1 MPKASKKKIKVKRHD
16 PLEHQIADSLQTGY
30 LKAPK
35 AAKKEKEEMESE
47 GTEFVT
53 DKLSRKIMATA
64 TAQQAELDQDDDF
77 EDEKEPSTV
86 FHMSS
91 CGSGSEHVKL
101 KQDELQD
108 ADLDE
113 DDGGDIGIEDI
124 DEAQLEMFLPT
135 NQPSRRNLAD
145 MIMQKIMEKEAGDP
159 HMNGLDT
166 TTETLD
172 PKLVTVYNQV
182 GDYLASFTSGKIPK
196 AFKII
201 PSLKNWE
208 EILLLT
214 KPDKWTAQAYSVA
227 TRLFASNL
235 NEKMAQRF
243 FNTILLPKIREDIEV
258 KKKLNFHLYASI
270 KKAIYKPAAF
280 FRGILLPLAA
290 EDCTAREAL
299 IMSSILSKVSIPV
312 LHASVAL
319 LKFANMPYSG
329 ATTLFMKTLL
339 DKKYSLPYRVID
351 TLTKYFVKFQNDPR
365 RLPVIWHQN
374 VLMFVQRYKNDL
386 SPEQKAGL
394 RVVLRKHTHPTITPE
409 VRRELNQEVAMAT
422 MMEV

>member
-1 MPKASKKKIKVKRHD
+1 M
-16 PLEHQIADSLQTGY
+16 G
-30 LKAPK
+30 AP
-35 AAKKEKEEMESE
+35 EDTES
-47 GTEFVT
+47 
-53 DKLSRKIMATA
+53 
-64 TAQQAELDQDDDF
+64 
-77 EDEKEPSTV
+77 
-86 FHMSS
+86 
-91 CGSGSEHVKL
+91 
-101 KQDELQD
+101 
-108 ADLDE
+108 
-113 DDGGDIGIEDI
+113 
-124 DEAQLEMFLPT
+124 
-135 NQPSRRNLAD
+135 
-145 MIMQKIMEKEAGDP
+145 
-159 HMNGLDT
+159 
-166 TTETLD
+166 LD

-182 GDYLASFTSGKIPK
+182 GEYLASFTSGKIPK

-214 KPDKWTAQAYSVA
+214 NPDKWTAQSYFVA

-299 IMSSILSKVSIPV
+299 IMSSILSKVSIPA

-319 LKFANMPYSG
+319 MKLANMPYSG
-329 ATTLFMKTLL
+329 PTTLFMKTLL
-339 DKKYSLPYRVID
+339 DKKYSLPYRVVD
-351 TLTKYFVKFQNDPR
+351 TMTKHFVKFQNDPR

-386 SPEQKAGL
+386 SPEQKDGL
-394 RVVLRKHTHPTITPE
+394 RAVLRKHTHPTITAE
-409 VRRELNQEVAMAT
+409 VRRELNQEVAPT

>member
-1 MPKASKKKIKVKRHD
+1 
-16 PLEHQIADSLQTGY
+16 
-30 LKAPK
+30 
-35 AAKKEKEEMESE
+35 MESE
-47 GTEFVT
+47 EGSEFIP
-53 DKLSRKIMATA
+53 DKLSRKIMAAA
-64 TAQQAELDQDDDF
+64 TAQQAELEQDDDF
-77 EDEKEPSTV
+77 EEDDDDEKKTPSTV
-86 FHMSS
+86 FHIK
-91 CGSGSEHVKL
+91 GGEHMKL
-101 KQDELQD
+101 RQDELQD
-108 ADLDE
+108 ADIED
-113 DDGGDIGIEDI
+113 DDGGDIGIEEI
-124 DEAQLEMFLPT
+124 DEAQLEMFLPA
-135 NQPSRRNLAD
+135 NQPSRCNLAD
-145 MIMQKIMEKEAGDP
+145 IIMQKIKEKEAGGMMVSEE
-159 HMNGLDT
+159 H
-166 TTETLD
+166 TETLD

-319 LKFANMPYSG
+319 LKLANMPYSG

-351 TLTKYFVKFQNDPR
+351 TLTKYFVKFQTDFR

-386 SPEQKAGL
+386 SPVQKDGL
-394 RVVLRKHTHPTITPE
+394 RAVLRMHTHPTITPE
-409 VRRELNQEVAMAT
+409 VRRELNQEVTAT

>member
-1 MPKASKKKIKVKRHD
+1 MPKVSKKKAKVKRHD
-16 PLEHQIADSLQTGY
+16 PLEHQIVESMQSGY

-35 AAKKEKEEMESE
+35 PAKKKENEGEKEE
-47 GTEFVT
+47 GNEFIS
-53 DKLSRKIMATA
+53 DKLSRKIMTTA
-64 TAQQAELDQDDDF
+64 SEQQAEIAQDEGS
-77 EDEKEPSTV
+77 EDEKETSPVATI
-86 FHMSS
+86 HMKPNTR
-91 CGSGSEHVKL
+91 SGGNEKL
-101 KQDELQD
+101 KQDDLRD
-108 ADLDE
+108 ADLD
-113 DDGGDIGIEDI
+113 DDSGDIGIEEI
-124 DEAQLEMFLPT
+124 DEAQLEMFMPT

-145 MIMQKIMEKEAGDP
+145 MIMAKIMEKEAGGP
-159 HMNGLDT
+159 TSVPEDT
-166 TTETLD
+166 EALD
-172 PKLVTVYNQV
+172 PKLVAVYNQV

-214 KPDKWTAQAYSVA
+214 NPDKWTAQSYFVA

-290 EDCTAREAL
+290 EDCTAKEAL
-299 IMSSILSKVSIPV
+299 IMSSILSKVSIPA

-319 LKFANMPYSG
+319 MKLANMPYSG

-351 TLTKYFVKFQNDPR
+351 SMTKHFIKFQNDPR

-386 SPEQKAGL
+386 SPEQKDGL
-394 RVVLRKHTHPTITPE
+394 RAVLRKHTHPTITSE
-409 VRRELNQEVAMAT
+409 VRRELNQEVTPT

>member
-1 MPKASKKKIKVKRHD
+1 MPKASKKKTKVKRHD
-16 PLEHQIADSLQTGY
+16 PLEHQIAESLQTGY

-35 AAKKEKEEMESE
+35 VAKKKEEKEMDTAE
-47 GTEFVT
+47 GGTGRGENDFVS
-53 DKLSRKIMATA
+53 DKLSRKIMDTA
-64 TAQQAELDQDDDF
+64 RAQQAELQDDEDF
-77 EDEKEPSTV
+77 EEEKDFPPLTTIHLKEQ
-86 FHMSS
+86 
-91 CGSGSEHVKL
+91 KL
-101 KQDELQD
+101 KQDELLE
-108 ADLDE
+108 ADIDDE
-113 DDGGDIGIEDI
+113 GGDIGIEEI
-124 DEAQLEMFLPT
+124 DEAQLEMFLPA

-145 MIMQKIMEKEAGDP
+145 MIMQKIMEKEAKGP
-159 HMNGLDT
+159 ASEEH
-166 TTETLD
+166 TETLD

-182 GDYLASFTSGKIPK
+182 GDYLGSYTSGKIPK

-208 EILLLT
+208 QILLLT
-214 KPDKWTAQAYSVA
+214 KPDKWTAQAYSIA

-319 LKFANMPYSG
+319 LKLANMPYSG

-351 TLTKYFVKFQNDPR
+351 TLTKYFVKFQNDHS

-374 VLMFVQRYKNDL
+374 MLMFVQRYKNDL
-386 SPEQKAGL
+386 SPEQKDGL
-394 RVVLRKHTHPTITPE
+394 RAVLRKHTHPTITAE
-409 VRRELNQEVAMAT
+409 VRRELNQEVAAAT

>member
-1 MPKASKKKIKVKRHD
+1 
-16 PLEHQIADSLQTGY
+16 
-30 LKAPK
+30 LK
-35 AAKKEKEEMESE
+35 E
-47 GTEFVT
+47 
-53 DKLSRKIMATA
+53 
-64 TAQQAELDQDDDF
+64 Q
-77 EDEKEPSTV
+77 
-86 FHMSS
+86 
-91 CGSGSEHVKL
+91 KL
-101 KQDELQD
+101 KQEELLEADVDDDE
-108 ADLDE
+108 
-113 DDGGDIGIEDI
+113 GGDIGIEEI
-124 DEAQLEMFLPT
+124 DEAQLEMFLPA

-145 MIMQKIMEKEAGDP
+145 MIMQKIMEKEAKGP
-159 HMNGLDT
+159 AAEEDT
-166 TTETLD
+166 EALD

-182 GDYLASFTSGKIPK
+182 GDYLGSYTSGKIPK

-208 EILLLT
+208 QILLLT

-319 LKFANMPYSG
+319 LKLANMPYSG

-351 TLTKYFVKFQNDPR
+351 TLTKYFVKFQQDQR

-374 VLMFVQRYKNDL
+374 MLMFVQRYKNDL
-386 SPEQKAGL
+386 SLEQKDGL
-394 RVVLRKHTHPTITPE
+394 RAVLRKHTHPTITPE
-409 VRRELNQEVAMAT
+409 VRRELNQEVAVAT

>member
-1 MPKASKKKIKVKRHD
+1 
-16 PLEHQIADSLQTGY
+16 
-30 LKAPK
+30 LKLHK
-35 AAKKEKEEMESE
+35 ML
-47 GTEFVT
+47 GQ
-53 DKLSRKIMATA
+53 R
-64 TAQQAELDQDDDF
+64 
-77 EDEKEPSTV
+77 
-86 FHMSS
+86 
-91 CGSGSEHVKL
+91 
-101 KQDELQD
+101 
-108 ADLDE
+108 
-113 DDGGDIGIEDI
+113 I
-124 DEAQLEMFLPT
+124 DYT
-135 NQPSRRNLAD
+135 
-145 MIMQKIMEKEAGDP
+145 
-159 HMNGLDT
+159 
-166 TTETLD
+166 
-172 PKLVTVYNQV
+172 V

-319 LKFANMPYSG
+319 LKLANMPYSG

-351 TLTKYFVKFQNDPR
+351 TLTKHFVKFQNDHS

-386 SPEQKAGL
+386 SPEQKDGL
-394 RVVLRKHTHPTITPE
+394 RSVLRKHTHPTITPE
-409 VRRELNQEVAMAT
+409 VRRELNQEVTTAT
-422 MMEV
+422 MMDL

>member
-1 MPKASKKKIKVKRHD
+1 MKTTKKTKVKRHD
-16 PLEHQIADSLQTGY
+16 PLEHQITESLQTGY

-35 AAKKEKEEMESE
+35 VGKKLEEKEMDTEE
-47 GTEFVT
+47 GGAKGENEFFS
-53 DKLSRKIMATA
+53 DKLTRKIMASA
-64 TAQQAELDQDDDF
+64 SAQQAEIQDDEDF
-77 EDEKEPSTV
+77 EEEKDFPPLTTIHLKEQ
-86 FHMSS
+86 
-91 CGSGSEHVKL
+91 KL
-101 KQDELQD
+101 KQEELLEADIDDE
-108 ADLDE
+108 E
-113 DDGGDIGIEDI
+113 GGDIGIEEI
-124 DEAQLEMFLPT
+124 DEAQLEMFLPA

-145 MIMQKIMEKEAGDP
+145 MIMQKIMEKEAKGPAAEEDS
-159 HMNGLDT
+159 
-166 TTETLD
+166 EALD

-182 GDYLASFTSGKIPK
+182 GEYLGSYTSGKIPK

-208 EILLLT
+208 QILLLT

-258 KKKLNFHLYASI
+258 KKNLNFHLYASI

-319 LKFANMPYSG
+319 LKLANMPYSG

-351 TLTKYFVKFQNDPR
+351 TLTKYFVKFQQDQR

-374 VLMFVQRYKNDL
+374 MLMFVQRYKNDL
-386 SPEQKAGL
+386 SLEQKDGL
-394 RVVLRKHTHPTITPE
+394 RAVLRKHTHSTITPE
-409 VRRELNQEVAMAT
+409 VRRELNQEVAT

>member
-1 MPKASKKKIKVKRHD
+1 M
-16 PLEHQIADSLQTGY
+16 QG
-30 LKAPK
+30 
-35 AAKKEKEEMESE
+35 
-47 GTEFVT
+47 
-53 DKLSRKIMATA
+53 
-64 TAQQAELDQDDDF
+64 
-77 EDEKEPSTV
+77 
-86 FHMSS
+86 SS
-91 CGSGSEHVKL
+91 SSSSEHKL
-101 KQDELQD
+101 KQDDLQD
-108 ADLDE
+108 ADLEE
-113 DDGGDIGIEDI
+113 DDGGDIGIEEI
-124 DEAQLEMFLPT
+124 DEAQLEMFLPA

-159 HMNGLDT
+159 NMNGSEENADV
-166 TTETLD
+166 LD

-208 EILLLT
+208 TILLLT

-386 SPEQKAGL
+386 SPEQKNGL
-394 RVVLRKHTHPTITPE
+394 RVVLRKHMHPTITPE
-409 VRRELNQEVAMAT
+409 VRRELNQEVTTAT